1 MTPTTIND
9 PLATPLE
16 RLDALRAH
24 LATHPAFPGFVTESN
39 NHVHTIYSFS
49 PYTPAMAALR
59 AREAGLTVVGSVDHD
74 SAAGAAEMTAAA
86 AAVGLG
92 SVTGFEC
99 RVYVHP
105 AVDVAEGRAPFH
117 DRKLNNPDTAG
128 IAYMTVQGIPA
139 SARDAVAEYLA
150 PIREA
155 RLKRT
160 AQMVDNANEILGRL
174 GAELIDVERDIV
186 GRSQFLHGGTVT
198 ERHLL
203 AAMAD
208 KLIGRFG
215 RGESLVAGLGE
226 LGLQLSDKVR
236 AQLGD
241 VDNPHLTFDLLG
253 VMKAEFLDQIYV
265 VPQRLEDGGECPTM
279 AEVIAFAKSISA
291 IPCYAYLGDVTASPT
306 GDKKAEKFEDD
317 FLDELVE
324 FLGQIGMPAIT
335 YMPPRNTA
343 EQMARIAE
351 LADRNGL
358 LEVSGVDINTP
369 RQVFNC
375 PELQR
380 PELAHLNDATWAM
393 VAHEQLAEFSRGAE
407 WDGRP
412 LGLFDDG
419 SPLAGLSLKDRVKR
433 YSAVGRS
440 LVQEGLPVPEAA
452 ARIAG

>member
-1 MTPTTIND
+1 MKTIND
-9 PLATPLE
+9 PNVSPAERLEALQGYLATNPE
-16 RLDALRAH
+16 
-24 LATHPAFPGFVTESN
+24 FPGFVTESN

-74 SAAGAAEMTAAA
+74 SAGAAAEMTAAA

-99 RVYVHP
+99 RVYVHS
-105 AVDVAEGRAPFH
+105 ADEVAEGRAPFH

-139 SARDAVAEYLA
+139 SARDKAAEFLN
-150 PIREA
+150 PVRMA
-155 RLKRT
+155 RLQRT
-160 AQMVDNANEILGRL
+160 AEMVANANEILVGL
-174 GAELIDVERDIV
+174 GAPLIDLETDIV

-208 KLIGRFG
+208 KLIEHFG
-215 RGESLVAGLGE
+215 RGEALVAGLAE
-226 LGLQLSDKVR
+226 LGLNLSDKVK

-241 VDNPHLTFDLLG
+241 TENPHLTFDLLG
-253 VMKAEFLDQIYV
+253 VMKAEFLDKIYV
-265 VPQRLEDGGECPTM
+265 IPQRMEDGGECPTM
-279 AEVIAFAKSISA
+279 AEVIAFATSIGA

-317 FLDELVE
+317 FIEELVA
-324 FLGQIGMPAIT
+324 FLGEIGMPAIT
-335 YMPPRNTA
+335 YMPPRNTP

-351 LADRNGL
+351 LADANGL

-380 PELAHLNDATWAM
+380 PELDHLNDATWAM
-393 VAHEQLAEFSRGAE
+393 VAHEQLAEQDPA
-407 WDGRP
+407 
-412 LGLFDDG
+412 LGLFAEAN
-419 SPLAGLSLKDRVKR
+419 PLAGLPLKDRVKR
-433 YSAVGRS
+433 YSAVGRA
-440 LVQEGLPVPEAA
+440 LVQDGLPVADA
-452 ARIAG
+452 VARIKENQ

>member
-1 MTPTTIND
+1 MTTTIND
-9 PLATPLE
+9 PNATPVE
-16 RLDALRAH
+16 RLDALREH
-24 LATHPAFPGFVTESN
+24 LATNPDFPPFVTESN

-86 AAVGLG
+86 EAVGLG

-99 RVYVHP
+99 RVYVHS
-105 AVDVAEGRAPFH
+105 ADDVAAGRAPFH

-128 IAYMTVQGIPA
+128 IVYMTVQGIPA
-139 SARDAVAEYLA
+139 SSRDAAAEFLK

-160 AQMVDNANEILGRL
+160 ATMVENANAILDKL
-174 GAELIDVERDIV
+174 GAPLIDVETDIV
-186 GRSQFLHGGTVT
+186 GRSQFLLGGTVT

-208 KLIGRFG
+208 KLIERFG
-215 RGESLVAGLGE
+215 RGESLVDGLAQM
-226 LGLQLSDKVR
+226 GLNLSDKVK
-236 AQLGD
+236 AQLAD

-265 VPQRLEDGGECPTM
+265 IPERFEDGGECPTM
-279 AEVIAFAKSISA
+279 AEVIAFAKSIGA

-324 FLGQIGMPAIT
+324 FLGEIGMPAIT
-335 YMPPRNTA
+335 YMPPRNTSA
-343 EQMARIAE
+343 QMARIAD

-380 PELAHLNDATWAM
+380 PELDHLNDATWAM
-393 VAHEQLAEFSRGAE
+393 VAHERLAENDRS
-407 WDGRP
+407 
-412 LGLFDDG
+412 LGLFAEN
-419 SPLAGLSLKDRVKR
+419 SRLAGLPLKERVAR
-433 YSAVGRS
+433 YSAVGREMI
-440 LVQEGLPVPEAA
+440 QDGLPVADAA
-452 ARIAG
+452 ARLIP